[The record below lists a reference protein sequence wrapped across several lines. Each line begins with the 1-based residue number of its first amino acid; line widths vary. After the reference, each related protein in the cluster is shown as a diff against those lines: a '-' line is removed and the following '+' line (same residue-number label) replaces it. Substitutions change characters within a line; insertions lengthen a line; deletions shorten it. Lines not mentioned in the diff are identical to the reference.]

1 MSRRRAVHSVEDM
14 ETFKHLHWPLILG
27 LGALAL
33 IRPLANIMN
42 ISDYFGK
49 GTVALTTTVAISL
62 AWILI
67 VGLSRVDHPV
77 LVLVF
82 SGITYALYSMV
93 LSGIVSPILT
103 GELQGPLATPIA
115 IIPILLVNAVWGT
128 VAGLLGLGVQ
138 RLRGFH
144 SGSAETGQI
153 Q

>member
-1 MSRRRAVHSVEDM
+1 M
-14 ETFKHLHWPLILG
+14 ETIKHLHWSLILG

-33 IRPLANIMN
+33 LRPLANIMN

-67 VGLSRVDHPV
+67 VGLSRVNHPV

-82 SGITYALYSMV
+82 SGMAYAVYSTI
-93 LSGIVSPILT
+93 LSGILSPILT

-115 IIPILLVNAVWGT
+115 IIPILLVNAVWGA
-128 VAGLLGLGVQ
+128 VAGLLALGVQ
-138 RLRGFH
+138 RLRGVGA
-144 SGSAETGQI
+144 GSPETGHLQR
-153 Q
+153 